1 MKRYFITLFAVL
13 TMTATLSAQRC
24 IKLDELWQYA
34 KTLQVD
40 GSIPLDTA
48 DGLVLE
54 RTIPLPDKTQDEL
67 FAIVSNWV
75 KTNYDN
81 SADTAL
87 SITNLTRSD
96 IEAKGHIGYILNKKG
111 KRGIDIKPKLTI
123 EFADGLLT
131 VKQCIYRYE
140 IWKLKEQ
147 GFKINLYFCRYNR
160 HKSVQTTAKPKLS
173 QCFPFREEPIFFKT
187 KEEAIDALT
196 LCVAYENKI
205 VEEIQSAFKN
215 SK

>member
-1 MKRYFITLFAVL
+1 MKRIFITLFAVL
-13 TMTATLSAQRC
+13 TMTATLSAQKC

-48 DGLVLE
+48 DGLVLK
-54 RTIPLPDKTQDEL
+54 RTISVPDKTQDEL

-123 EFADGLLT
+123 EIADGLLT

-140 IWKLKEQ
+140 IWKLKMMSFRI
-147 GFKINLYFCRYNR
+147 GGLYYRSSST
-160 HKSVQTTAKPKLS
+160 KATVLPKLS

-187 KEEAIDALT
+187 KEEAIDALK
-196 LCVAYENKI
+196 LCVAYEDKI
-205 VEEIQSAFKN
+205 IEEIESTFKN

>member
-1 MKRYFITLFAVL
+1 MKRIFITLLAVL
-13 TMTATLSAQRC
+13 TMTATLSAQKC

-48 DGLVLE
+48 DGLVLK
-54 RTIPLPDKTQDEL
+54 RTISVPDKTQDEL

-96 IEAKGHIGYILNKKG
+96 IKAKGHIGYILNKKG

-123 EFADGLLT
+123 EIADGLLT

-140 IWKLKEQ
+140 IWKLKMMSFRI
-147 GFKINLYFCRYNR
+147 GGLYYRSSSTKATVLPKIS
-160 HKSVQTTAKPKLS
+160 K
-173 QCFPFREEPIFFKT
+173 CFPFREEPVFFKN
-187 KEEAIDALT
+187 KEEAIDALK
-196 LCVAYENKI
+196 LCVAYEDKI
-205 VEEIQSAFKN
+205 IEEIESTFKN